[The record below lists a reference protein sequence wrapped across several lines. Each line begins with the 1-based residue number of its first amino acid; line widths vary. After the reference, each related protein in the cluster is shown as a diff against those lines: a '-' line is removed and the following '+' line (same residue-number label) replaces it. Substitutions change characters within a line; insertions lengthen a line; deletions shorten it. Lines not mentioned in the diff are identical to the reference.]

1 MWAHHTPYVAPCPRC
16 PARRQTLSTQVSA
29 GVSRSQGI
37 KTGHVEGIILGDV
50 RIVPVIAV
58 LAASSALGL
67 VAALTR
73 EPALPEADIIHRPIQ
88 LSADGYVSSQTCQ
101 TCHPSEYD
109 SWHGSFHRT
118 MTQVATPNTV
128 RADFDGVMVTDVP
141 GRPMRL
147 ERRGNEFWAEFDDS
161 GWEGPRSQRPRIT
174 RQVVMITGSHQQ
186 NIYWYA
192 TGHDRGLN
200 VLPSVYL
207 LNDERW
213 ASRSAVVLH
222 PPGQG
227 VATLNG
233 HWNAICSAC
242 HTTFPKTRFDTPFRS
257 EPFEDQA
264 IDTTTAEFG
273 IACESCHGP
282 GGEHVR
288 ANQNPVRRYRQHFA
302 DSPDPTVVQPALLDP
317 QRSSQV
323 CGQCHSV
330 WEFYDADGERRANRD
345 GLPYRPGDE
354 LRETR
359 FVAQPMPDLRAPAI
373 TAFLERDPEF
383 VRGSFWP
390 DGMIRVSGREYNG
403 LIDSPCF
410 ANATDPE
417 RTLSC
422 FSCHTM
428 HKTPDDP
435 RSIATWADTHQV
447 SAGMDT
453 NGACL
458 QCHEPIEL
466 NVTAHTNHAAGSSGS
481 SCYNCHMPYTA
492 YGLMQAIRSHTISS
506 PTATESVELGRPNA
520 CNLCHLD
527 QTLAWT
533 AERIETWY
541 GTPPPEISSDQA
553 TVAASLLWLLR
564 GDAGLRAL
572 TAWSMGWAPAQETS
586 GTGWMVPHLAE
597 ALNDPYDTVRYI
609 AYRSLRSLPGHAS
622 FDYDFVA
629 PANERIATVVPVI
642 QSWRDSP
649 VALERRDP
657 QLLRDASGALR
668 IDRMRRLFDQR
679 DTRPLFLRE

>member
-1 MWAHHTPYVAPCPRC
+1 MRT
-16 PARRQTLSTQVSA
+16 
-29 GVSRSQGI
+29 
-37 KTGHVEGIILGDV
+37 
-50 RIVPVIAV
+50 VPVIAI

-67 VAALTR
+67 AAALTR
-73 EPALPEADIIHRPIQ
+73 EPVVPESDVTDRPIQ
-88 LSADGYVSSQTCQ
+88 VSEDGYVSSETCRA
-101 TCHPSEYD
+101 CHPSEYD
-109 SWHGSFHRT
+109 TWYGSFHRT
-118 MTQVATPNTV
+118 MTQVATSETV
-128 RADFDGVMVTDVP
+128 RADFDGVVVAEVP

-147 ERRGNEFWAEFDDS
+147 ERRGREFWAEFDDP
-161 GWEGPRSQRPRIT
+161 GWEGPDGDRPRIT
-174 RQVVMITGSHQQ
+174 RQIVMITGSHHQ

-200 VLPSVYL
+200 VLPGVYL
-207 LNDERW
+207 LDDERW
-213 ASRSAVVLH
+213 VSRSAVALH

-242 HTTFPKTRFDTPFRS
+242 HTTYPKTQFDTPFRS

-282 GGEHVR
+282 GAEHVR
-288 ANQNPVRRYRQHFA
+288 ANRNPVRRYLRHLT
-302 DSPDPTVVQPALLDP
+302 DDRDPTIIQPAHLDP
-317 QRSSQV
+317 QRSSEV

-330 WEFYDADGERRANRD
+330 WEFYDLDGERQANRD
-345 GLPYRPGDE
+345 GLPYRPGDT
-354 LRETR
+354 LRDTR
-359 FVAQPMPDLRAPAI
+359 FVAQPMPDVRAPEI

-410 ANATDPE
+410 ANATEPE

-422 FSCHTM
+422 FSCHGM
-428 HKTPDDP
+428 HKTPEDP
-435 RSIATWADTHQV
+435 RPVATWADTHQV
-447 SAGMDT
+447 SSGMHT
-453 NGACL
+453 NDACL
-458 QCHEPIEL
+458 QCHEPIGL
-466 NVTAHTNHAAGSSGS
+466 DVTGHTNHAAGSSGS
-481 SCYNCHMPYTA
+481 SCYNCHMPYTS

-506 PTATESVELGRPNA
+506 PSANESVEIGRPNA

-533 AERIETWY
+533 AEQLDTWY
-541 GTPPPEISSDQA
+541 DTPPPAMSGEEA
-553 TVAASLLWLLR
+553 TIAASLLWMLR

-572 TAWSMGWAPAQETS
+572 TAWNMGWAPAQEAS

-609 AYRSLRSLPGHAS
+609 AYQSLRTLPGYAG
-622 FDYDFVA
+622 FEYDYVA
-629 PANERIATVVPVI
+629 PADDRIATVVPVI
-642 QSWRDSP
+642 RNWREGP
-649 VALERRDP
+649 LAGERRDP
-657 QLLRDASGALR
+657 QLLFDASGALR
-668 IDRMRRLFDQR
+668 VDLMRRLFDQR
-679 DTRPLFLRE
+679 DIRPLFLRE